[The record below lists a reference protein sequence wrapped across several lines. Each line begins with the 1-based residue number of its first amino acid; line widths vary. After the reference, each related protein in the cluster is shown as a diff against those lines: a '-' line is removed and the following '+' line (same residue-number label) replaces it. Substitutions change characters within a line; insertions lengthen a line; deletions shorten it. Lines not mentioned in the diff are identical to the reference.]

1 MSLFVSCYKTFVTTL
16 WPPMPQP
23 QQTPY
28 PLQILTLLPSFFT
41 PADLKSKP
49 QTTRNYQ
56 TELGGGGNINIPL
69 NPQNHRYLLL
79 SQHNINIF
87 SLSTSCS
94 SSPCFLSAIKIAHQI
109 NQETPQKN
117 KKTTKTKVRY
127 KEEKKEKRV
136 QNSSYLVSAAPNFP
150 QKIGTRGHELV
161 MMQSLPHLDCKRTR
175 LLRHKRKHRI
185 QSR

>member
-56 TELGGGGNINIPL
+56 NGVGKKRKKKRQYPPQSPKPPL
-69 NPQNHRYLLL
+69 
-79 SQHNINIF
+79 
-87 SLSTSCS
+87 S
-94 SSPCFLSAIKIAHQI
+94 SSLTTQQTSSHFSHPVPPLFVFFQRSKSHTKSTRKLR
-109 NQETPQKN
+109 E
-117 KKTTKTKVRY
+117 KTTKTKVRY
-127 KEEKKEKRV
+127 KEKKK
-136 QNSSYLVSAAPNFP
+136 
-150 QKIGTRGHELV
+150 KKKG
-161 MMQSLPHLDCKRTR
+161 C
-175 LLRHKRKHRI
+175 RI
-185 QSR
+185 LHT

>member
-28 PLQILTLLPSFFT
+28 SLQILTVAFLLHPRRSQI
-41 PADLKSKP
+41 
-49 QTTRNYQ
+49 QTTDNE
-56 TELGGGGNINIPL
+56 ELSNGVGGGEKQNVNIPL

-79 SQHNINIF
+79 SQHNINIS

-109 NQETPQKN
+109 NQETPKKIKN
-117 KKTTKTKVRY
+117 
-127 KEEKKEKRV
+127 
-136 QNSSYLVSAAPNFP
+136 
-150 QKIGTRGHELV
+150 
-161 MMQSLPHLDCKRTR
+161 
-175 LLRHKRKHRI
+175 
-185 QSR
+185 